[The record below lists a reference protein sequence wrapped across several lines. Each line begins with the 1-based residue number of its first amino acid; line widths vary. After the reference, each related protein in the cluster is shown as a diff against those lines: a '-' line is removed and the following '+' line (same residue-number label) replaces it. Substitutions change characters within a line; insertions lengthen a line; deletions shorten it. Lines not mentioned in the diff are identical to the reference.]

1 MTELKIGEVLISMLD
16 DKGSPS
22 VVERAL
28 IYPAHSRFA
37 PLTPDERAQII
48 TGSPLRSAYSRT
60 VDRESAYEILKKRA
74 DAAIPA
80 APQSPAPKPSA
91 ETRKPASPASQ
102 KGVGDVLGSAA
113 ASAARSM
120 GTQLGRALIRGVL
133 GSLSGKR

>member
-1 MTELKIGEVLISMLD
+1 MLD
-16 DKGSPS
+16 EQGSPS

-37 PLTPDERAQII
+37 PLTPDERTQII
-48 TGSPLRSAYSRT
+48 NNSPLRTAYYRT

-74 DAAIPA
+74 DAVIVST
-80 APQSPAPKPSA
+80 QKSPAQKPSV
-91 ETRKPASPASQ
+91 ETRKPASRASQ
-102 KGVGDVLGSAA
+102 KKDVGDVLGSAA
-113 ASAARSM
+113 SSAARSM